1 MHNPDNL
8 DLSKFSQNVD
18 YDSFFEE
25 DDIQDF
31 ELERELNLFR
41 GKADHDEIEDYFWDE
56 N

>member
-8 DLSKFSQNVD
+8 NLFKFSQNED

-31 ELERELNLFR
+31 ELDRELNLL
-41 GKADHDEIEDYFWDE
+41 KSKIDQDETEDYFWDE